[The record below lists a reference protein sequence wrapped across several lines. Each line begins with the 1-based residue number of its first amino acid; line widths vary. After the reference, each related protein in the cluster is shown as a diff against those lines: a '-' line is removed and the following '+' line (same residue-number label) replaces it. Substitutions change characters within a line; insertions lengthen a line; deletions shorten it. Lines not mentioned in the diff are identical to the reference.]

1 VLQNRSCT
9 RTGGFYHGIDGGF
22 TLLELL
28 IVLVIAASIVTLVLP
43 QLSNAM
49 TVVELKSGTRK
60 LASTLRYARSQA
72 IARRQDVAV
81 ILDVQKRTY
90 RTSGFKK
97 IHRLSSDLN
106 LKLFTAESELLND
119 EVGAVRFFADG
130 SSTGGRITLTASG
143 HAYFVDV
150 NWLTGRVAIHD

>member
-1 VLQNRSCT
+1 VLQDKCCT
-9 RTGGFYHGIDGGF
+9 RTGAFYHGIDGGF

-28 IVLVIAASIVTLVLP
+28 IVLVIVASIVTLVLP
-43 QLSNAM
+43 QLSKAM
-49 TVVELKSGTRK
+49 TVVELKTGARQ
-60 LASTLRYARSQA
+60 LASALRHARSQA

-81 ILDVQKRTY
+81 LLDVQKRTY
-90 RTSGFKK
+90 RTSGFEK

-106 LKLFTAESELLND
+106 LKLLTAESELLND

-143 HAYFVDV
+143 QAYIVDV
-150 NWLTGRVAIHD
+150 NWLTGRVVIHD